1 MAIDKENEIGALW
14 EKVSKAGKVFFSG
27 TINGQSVVVFQNEW
41 KKPGE
46 NKPDLRVYK
55 SDDSWKDKRDSQPA
69 ADPPHAANTGNGG
82 QPDET
87 DDIPF

>member
-1 MAIDKENEIGALW
+1 MGVNKEDEVGALW

-27 TINGQSVVVFQNEW
+27 TINGQSVVVFPNEW

-46 NKPDLRVYK
+46 RSPDLRVYK
-55 SDDSWKDKRDSQPA
+55 SDDSWKDKRDSQP